1 MNSRKDIILV
11 ILGALLL
18 VAGSVVY
25 LTPGLVAPI
34 VPDEDGKAAA
44 IKLLK
49 EAAPRGEAYPST
61 PRASLDDNVKD
72 WPTPEENDDN
82 WDYDLFTTIDVVW
95 DAALK
100 DYVPR
105 SRKAEE
111 MPPFGVALVSV
122 GHPTYTFML
131 VQSTLGP
138 GKKEE
143 DRLFTLK
150 NVKTKQYID
159 DCKLNK
165 PIAEA
170 PYLTLKSFRVVKGK
184 DADGIPFT
192 RNLLTVD
199 DRQFGQI
206 VEIDDDKPLEF
217 VARTDIVLSSPSDS
231 AWTLTLHAVG
241 NKFNLNG
248 ASYVVKGIDL
258 ANKTVTFDKTFALN
272 PKKPKKLTTD
282 TQELSAPV
290 PDPSAPKSK
299 TPSASSSV
307 PKPTTPAPHA
317 APAVSAPLP
326 VAKPKPVT
334 PPPST
339 KATNA
344 KK

>member
-18 VAGSVVY
+18 VAGAVVY

-49 EAAPRGEAYPST
+49 DAAPNGEAYPAT

-72 WPTPEENDDN
+72 WPTPDENDDN

-95 DAALK
+95 DKALK

-131 VQSTLGP
+131 SHSTLGP

-143 DRLFTLK
+143 DRLFSLR
-150 NVKTKQYID
+150 NVKTKQYLD

-165 PIAEA
+165 PIADA
-170 PYLTLKSFRVVKGK
+170 PYLTLKSYKVIKGK

-192 RNLLTVD
+192 RNVLTVD
-199 DRQFGQI
+199 DRQFGQV
-206 VEIDDDKPLEF
+206 VEIDDEKPLEF
-217 VARTDIVLSSPSDS
+217 KGRIDILINSTTDSSWS
-231 AWTLTLHAVG
+231 LTLHAVG
-241 NKFNLNG
+241 DKFNYNG
-248 ASYVVKGIDL
+248 AHYVVKGIDL
-258 ANKTVTFDKTFALN
+258 PNKSVSFDKTFALN
-272 PKKPKKLTTD
+272 PKKPKKLTSDPQTL
-282 TQELSAPV
+282 TVPAPPPPV
-290 PDPSAPKSK
+290 VKPKVVAPTPAPKS
-299 TPSASSSV
+299 TPS
-307 PKPTTPAPHA
+307 
-317 APAVSAPLP
+317 
-326 VAKPKPVT
+326 
-334 PPPST
+334 
-339 KATNA
+339 

>member
-34 VPDEDGKAAA
+34 VPDEEGKAAA

-49 EAAPRGEAYPST
+49 DATPRGEPYPAT
-61 PRASLDDNVKD
+61 PRASLEDNVKD

-95 DAALK
+95 DAAIK
-100 DYVPR
+100 EYVPR

-111 MPPFGVALVSV
+111 LPPFGVELVSV

-150 NVKTKQYID
+150 NVKTKQYLD

-170 PYLTLKSFRVVKGK
+170 PYLTLKSFKVVKGK

-206 VEIDDDKPLEF
+206 VEIDDEKPTEF
-217 VARTDIVLSSPSDS
+217 TARTDIVLSSPADP
-231 AWTLTLHAVG
+231 AWSLTLHAVG
-241 NKFNLNG
+241 DKFNLNG
-248 ASYVVKGIDL
+248 AHYVVKGIDL
-258 ANKTVTFDKTFALN
+258 PNKSVSFDKSFAPN
-272 PKKPKKLTTD
+272 PKKPKKLI
-282 TQELSAPV
+282 S
-290 PDPSAPKSK
+290 DPQ
-299 TPSASSSV
+299 TLTV
-307 PKPTTPAPHA
+307 PAPT
-317 APAVSAPLP
+317 APAV
-326 VAKPKPVT
+326 KPKAVT
-334 PPPST
+334 PPPAT
-339 KATNA
+339 KATNS